1 MPIGVQT
8 ADLPALIAEAA
19 ALGTEMERRFG
30 DLSLAQ
36 LSWKPNDKEW
46 SIGYCLEHIII
57 VNTGYFAP
65 ISKILDGTRSPTF
78 WERLPML
85 PGLFGSLLIRTLEPG
100 AKGFVPAPK
109 VFLPS
114 SSDIPVGIV
123 ARFAAQQRELLALMD
138 RCRTLDVAQIVIAS
152 PAADFV
158 TYSLLDAFRIIVV
171 HLQHHLHQTSKIL
184 AVAEFPR
191 A

>member
-1 MPIGVQT
+1 MPIDVQT
-8 ADLPALIAEAA
+8 ANLPALIAEAT
-19 ALGTEMERRFG
+19 ALGVEIERRFG
-30 DLSLAQ
+30 GMSAAQ
-36 LSWKPNDKEW
+36 LNWRPNDQEW
-46 SIGYCLEHIII
+46 SIGYCLEHVII
-57 VNTGYFAP
+57 VNAGYFAP
-65 ISKILDGTRSPTF
+65 IGKILDGTKTSSF
-78 WERLPML
+78 WERLPLL
-85 PGLFGSLLIRTLEPG
+85 PGFFGALLIRTLEPG

-114 SSDIPVGIV
+114 SSDISADIV
-123 ARFAAQQRELLALMD
+123 ARFAAQHREVLALME
-138 RCRTLDVAQIVIAS
+138 RCQPLDVTQIVIAS

-171 HLQHHLHQTSKIL
+171 HLQHHLHQTAKIL